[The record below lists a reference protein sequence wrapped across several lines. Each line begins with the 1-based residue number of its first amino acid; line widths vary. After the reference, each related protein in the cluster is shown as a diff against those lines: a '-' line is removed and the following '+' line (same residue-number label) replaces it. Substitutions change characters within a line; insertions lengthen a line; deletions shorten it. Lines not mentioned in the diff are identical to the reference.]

1 MERRQFAG
9 LAAFA
14 LRGTGA
20 CSTLTV
26 FRGEHGMPK
35 IDLAQIP
42 QTNATGYPPPFD
54 GPVAGRLYRRLA
66 PVAGLTH
73 VGASH
78 VTLLPGAWSSQ
89 RHWHADED
97 ELIIMLAGEA
107 VLVEDAGET
116 VLQAG
121 DVATFAAGVR
131 DAHHL
136 QNRTEQPCVFVAI
149 GAGPKRLGG
158 EYADIDMRFTPDGY
172 THKDGT
178 PYPTRRLP

>member
-1 MERRQFAG
+1 
-9 LAAFA
+9 
-14 LRGTGA
+14 
-20 CSTLTV
+20 
-26 FRGEHGMPK
+26 MPR
-35 IDLAQIP
+35 IDLTQIP

-54 GPVAGRLYRRLA
+54 APVVGRLYRRLA

-107 VLVEDAGET
+107 VLIEAAGET